1 MAVTFSGVSTGVA
14 GGVQSAYALELT
26 AALEGQFADIADN
39 SIATFV
45 NETDAVLAFG
55 NLMVVN
61 TGGTVGNSAKTIAAT
76 GDTVVGVN
84 ALTYVDETA
93 TDANSRPGVADEQA
107 INVMN
112 KGVVAVYCTAAVDFT
127 SPVHVYHTVNTGTT
141 AGSFP
146 GRFAA
151 SGEADKTAA
160 LSGARWVSKTTAA
173 GIALLELNGPDFTL
187 TADT

>member
-1 MAVTFSGVSTGVA
+1 MAVTFSGVSTGVT

-45 NETDAVLAFG
+45 NETDAVLPFG

-107 INVMN
+107 VNVMN

-151 SGEADKTAA
+151 SGVSGKTAA